1 MKVPKLK
8 YWNLAMAAGNYRD
21 FETTRRI
28 DVVDQVTVDITTG
41 ALSGQQ
47 QVYLAE
53 TVNTADDYYRWK
65 FKTAEDLY
73 VLRIPREYI
82 LREHLR
88 KTGTPGI
95 WEYRRSLLIPH
106 CGVERVSVKPE

>member
-21 FETTRRI
+21 FEATRRI
-28 DVVDQVTVDITTG
+28 DIVDQITVNIETG

-53 TVNTADDYYRWK
+53 TVTAADDYYRWQ

-88 KTGTPGI
+88 KIDAPGM
-95 WEYRRSLLIPH
+95 WEYRNSLLIPH

>member
-8 YWNLAMAAGNYRD
+8 YWNLAMAAGNYAD
-21 FETTRRI
+21 FAATRRI
-28 DVVDQVTVDITTG
+28 DIVERITVDITTG

-53 TVNTADDYYRWK
+53 TVTAADDYYRSQ

-88 KTGTPGI
+88 KVDAPGM
-95 WEYRRSLLIPH
+95 WEYRNSLLIPH
-106 CGVERVSVKPE
+106 CGVERVSVKTE